1 MSPISLT
8 LPRENSINPDVG
20 EIARFGVSLETDL
33 LEEFD
38 SLIGRLG
45 YKSRSDAIRHLIRGR
60 LVAIDCEKPS
70 GEVIGVLGLVF
81 DHEVRELT
89 ETLTSIQHKHAK
101 LIVSSSHIHLD
112 EHNCL
117 EVIIMRGRSALVR
130 KVADELINTR
140 HVKHGDLIMTTV
152 GSKAG

>member
-1 MSPISLT
+1 M
-8 LPRENSINPDVG
+8 G
-20 EIARFGVSLETDL
+20 GIARFGVSLESDL

-45 YKSRSDAIRHLIRGR
+45 YRSRSDAIRHLIRGR
-60 LVAIDCEKPS
+60 LVVEDCEKPS
-70 GEVIGVLGLVF
+70 EEVIGVLGLVF

-89 ETLTSIQHKHAK
+89 ETLTSIQHRHAK

-112 EHNCL
+112 THNCL
-117 EVIIMRGRSALVR
+117 EVIILRGRSVLVR
-130 KVADELINTR
+130 KISEELINTR
-140 HVKHGDLIMTTV
+140 NVKHGDLIMTTA

>member
-1 MSPISLT
+1 M
-8 LPRENSINPDVG
+8 G
-20 EIARFGVSLETDL
+20 EIVRFGVSLESDL

-45 YKSRSDAIRHLIRGR
+45 YRSRSDAIRHLIRNR
-60 LVAIDCEKPS
+60 LVAEDCEKPD
-70 GEVIGVLGLVF
+70 EEIIGVLGLVF

-89 ETLTSIQHKHAK
+89 ETLTSIQHSHTK

-112 EHNCL
+112 AHNCL

-140 HVKHGDLIMTTV
+140 SVKHGDLITTTTR
-152 GSKAG
+152 SKSG

>member
-1 MSPISLT
+1 M
-8 LPRENSINPDVG
+8 G
-20 EIARFGVSLETDL
+20 GIARFGVSLESDL

-45 YKSRSDAIRHLIRGR
+45 YRSRSDAIRHLIRGR
-60 LVAIDCEKPS
+60 LVVEDCEKPS
-70 GEVIGVLGLVF
+70 EEVIGVLGLVF

-89 ETLTSIQHKHAK
+89 ETLTSIQHRHAK

-112 EHNCL
+112 VHNCL
-117 EVIIMRGRSALVR
+117 EVIIMRGRNALVR

-140 HVKHGDLIMTTV
+140 SVRHGDLITTTI
-152 GSKAG
+152 GSKIG

>member
-1 MSPISLT
+1 MES
-8 LPRENSINPDVG
+8 
-20 EIARFGVSLETDL
+20 DL

-38 SLIGRLG
+38 SLIGELG

-60 LVAIDCEKPS
+60 LVAKDCEKP
-70 GEVIGVLGLVF
+70 GEEVIGVLGLVF

-89 ETLTSIQHKHAK
+89 ETLTSIQHRYAK
-101 LIVSSSHIHLD
+101 LIVSSSHIHLNT
-112 EHNCL
+112 HNCL
-117 EVIIMRGRSALVR
+117 EVIILRGRSALVR

-140 HVKHGDLIMTTV
+140 NVKHGDLIMTTA